1 MAAELVVV
9 VRCPHCGHE
18 REETMPTDAC
28 QIRSICEPCG
38 EELLPTAGDCC
49 IFSSYGSVRYSPER
63 EEAIA
68 RAPLALSP
76 EIRRWHAWR
85 VSRRLSAGH
94 LPQLHPRRPRAA
106 AGPRASH
113 RAS

>member
-1 MAAELVVV
+1 MSAELVLV

-28 QIRSICEPCG
+28 QIRSTCEPCG
-38 EELLPTAGDCC
+38 GGIASHSRRLLHLLLVWFGALLAGA
-49 IFSSYGSVRYSPER
+49 GGGH
-63 EEAIA
+63 A

-85 VSRRLSAGH
+85 V
-94 LPQLHPRRPRAA
+94 
-106 AGPRASH
+106 
-113 RAS
+113 